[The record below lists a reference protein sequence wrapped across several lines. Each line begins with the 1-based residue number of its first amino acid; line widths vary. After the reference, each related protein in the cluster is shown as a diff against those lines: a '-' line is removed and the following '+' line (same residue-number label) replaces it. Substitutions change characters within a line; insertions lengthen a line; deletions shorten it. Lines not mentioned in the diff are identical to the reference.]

1 MDATHLDATPLGIPG
16 DLLRQIFDRNQ
27 AVQLLIDPASGRI
40 VEANPAACR
49 FYGRSREELTSLDI
63 KDIGTLSPAQV
74 GEALEQAAAG
84 RRSRFLFKHQLAS
97 GERKDV
103 EVLWGPVEV
112 GSQHLLF
119 SIVHDLTDQTR
130 AEDALLKVSQA
141 FAAAMDGLAIL
152 RADETYGFLNE
163 AHARVYGYDRTEE
176 LLGKSWRALYEPGE
190 VQRFEKDV
198 MPRLWAEGRWR
209 GEAVGRRRDGSTFP
223 QELSLSAIPGGG
235 LVCVVRDITEAK
247 EAAKLQSALYRIAE
261 TTSAAEDMDTF
272 YAAMHG
278 IVGELME
285 ARNFYIALQD
295 EESGL
300 LSFPYFVDQADP
312 PPVPRTPVRG
322 LTEYVLRTGEPLL
335 VDPCALEEL
344 LRSGAIERVG
354 APCVDWLGV
363 PLKRGEN
370 TFGVLAVQSYDEEVR
385 FTPHHRELLT
395 FVSQHVAAAIDR
407 WRARDA
413 LRRSEERFR
422 ALAETAPCAIFI
434 YQGNRF
440 RYANPASLAM
450 TGYSIAETIGM
461 NARHILDPEDQ
472 GLLRGRAAARQRG
485 QDVRGHRE
493 FKIRRKDGEVRW
505 LDYSAAAIE
514 YQGRPATL
522 GAAFDITERK
532 RADEHIK
539 SLAYHDA
546 LTGLP
551 NRLLFNDR
559 LSLAV
564 AQAHRYQQKLAVLF
578 LDLDRFKVINDS
590 LGHALGD
597 RLLQETA
604 SRLSTCVREG
614 DTVARIGG
622 DEFVLLLPGIQRPV
636 EVARVAEKVLDALRE
651 PRVVDGHELVVT
663 ATVGISLY
671 PDDGQD
677 AETLVKQADTALYR
691 AKEQGRNRYQLFTP
705 SMNAGALERLVLENG
720 LRRALAQGELR
731 IHYQPLLDL
740 ASGRIDGVEALL
752 RWQDPERGLLVP
764 AADFIAL
771 AEMTGL
777 IVPIGPFVLRTA
789 CSQVRAWQKRGHPD
803 LRVAVNLSA
812 RQLQQPDLV
821 AQVSEALTETGL
833 DARFLELEITEA
845 PVAQGNEAT
854 HETLVRLK
862 ALGARISMDDF
873 GIGNSSLSA
882 LKRLP
887 VDALKIDRS
896 FVRNLVSDPDDAAV
910 ASAVIALGHTLQLQV
925 IAEGVETEEQRA
937 FLAALKCDRIQGH
950 LFSEPVPAEA
960 CEAFLARHQA

>member
-1 MDATHLDATPLGIPG
+1 VDVTHLDATSLGTPG
-16 DLLRQIFDRNQ
+16 DLLRQVFDQ
-27 AVQLLIDPASGRI
+27 A
-40 VEANPAACR
+40 
-49 FYGRSREELTSLDI
+49 
-63 KDIGTLSPAQV
+63 
-74 GEALEQAAAG
+74 
-84 RRSRFLFKHQLAS
+84 
-97 GERKDV
+97 
-103 EVLWGPVEV
+103 
-112 GSQHLLF
+112 
-119 SIVHDLTDQTR
+119 R

-152 RADETYGFLNE
+152 RADETYVFLNE
-163 AHARVYGYDRTEE
+163 AHAKIYGYDRSEE
-176 LLGKSWRALYEPGE
+176 LLGKSWRTLYEPGE
-190 VQRFEKDV
+190 IQRFERDI
-198 MPRLWAEGRWR
+198 MPRFLAEGRWR
-209 GEAVGRRRDGSTFP
+209 GEAVGRRRDGSRFP

-235 LVCVVRDITEAK
+235 LVCVVRDITEAR
-247 EAAKLQSALYRIAE
+247 EGAKLQSALYRIAE
-261 TTSAAEDMDTF
+261 TTSAAEHMDTF

-295 EESGL
+295 EETGL
-300 LSFPYFVDQADP
+300 LSFPYFVDEADP
-312 PPVPRTPVRG
+312 PPAPRTPVRG

-335 VDPCALEEL
+335 VDPCAIEEL
-344 LRSGAIERVG
+344 LTAGAIERVG
-354 APCVDWLGV
+354 APCLDWLGV

-370 TFGVLAVQSYDEEVR
+370 AFGVLAVQSYHEEVR

-422 ALAETAPCAIFI
+422 ALSETAPCAIFI

-440 RYANPASLAM
+440 RYANPASLAL
-450 TGYSIAETIGM
+450 TGYSLEETIGM

-485 QDVRGHRE
+485 PDFRGHRE
-493 FKIRRKDGEVRW
+493 LKIRRKDGEVRW
-505 LDYSAAAIE
+505 VDYSAAPIE
-514 YQGRPATL
+514 YQGRLATL

-532 RADEHIK
+532 RADERIK

-564 AQAHRYQQKLAVLF
+564 AQAHRAQQKLAVLF
-578 LDLDRFKVINDS
+578 LDLDRFKAINDS

-651 PRVVDGHELVVT
+651 PRVVEGHELFVT

-677 AETLVKQADTALYR
+677 AETLVKNADTALYR

-731 IHYQPLLDL
+731 VHYQPLLDL

-752 RWQDPERGLLVP
+752 RWQDPERGLLVS
-764 AADFIAL
+764 ASDFIGL

-789 CSQVRAWQKRGHPD
+789 CAQVRAWQKRGHPD
-803 LRVAVNLSA
+803 LRLAVNISA

-821 AQVSEALTETGL
+821 AQVSEALAETGL
-833 DARFLELEITEA
+833 DGRFLEFEITET
-845 PVAQGNEAT
+845 PVTQGNEVT
-854 HETLVRLK
+854 RDTLERLK
-862 ALGARISMDDF
+862 ALGARLSIDDF
-873 GIGNSSLSA
+873 GIGHCSLST
-882 LKRLP
+882 LRRLP
-887 VDALKIDRS
+887 VDAVKVDRTL
-896 FVRNLVSDPDDAAV
+896 VRNIISNPDDAGV
-910 ASAVIALGHTLQLQV
+910 ASAVIAVAHTMQLRV
-925 IAEGVETEEQRA
+925 FAEGVETEEQRA
-937 FLAALKCDRIQGH
+937 FLAALQCDRIQGH
-950 LFSEPVPAEA
+950 LFSEPVPPEA